1 MKRYVLTR
9 PAERDLD
16 PIKHYLVERAGVPV
30 SRRVIGEIRSAILL
44 LSSDPGI
51 GHVRED
57 LTSLPVKFWP
67 IYSYLIVYDPITK
80 PLEIIRIAHGAQ
92 DLEVMLARG
101 APTH

>member
-16 PIKHYLVERAGVPV
+16 HIKHYLIERAGVRV
-30 SRRVIGEIRSAILL
+30 ARRVVGEIRSAILL
-44 LSSDPGI
+44 LSSKPGI

-57 LTSLPVKFWP
+57 LTGLPVKFWP
-67 IYSYLIVYDPITK
+67 VYSYLIVYDPITK
-80 PLEIIRIAHGAQ
+80 PLEIIRVVHGAQ

-101 APTH
+101 STQ